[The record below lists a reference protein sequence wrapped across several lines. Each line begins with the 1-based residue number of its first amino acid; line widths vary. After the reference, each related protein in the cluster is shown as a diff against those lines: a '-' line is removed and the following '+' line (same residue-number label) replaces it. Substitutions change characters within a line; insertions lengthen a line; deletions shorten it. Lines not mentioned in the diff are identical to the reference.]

1 MSLFQAHSISVKF
14 GGVTA
19 LYNVSFEV
27 NKGEVF
33 TIIGPNGA
41 GKTTIFNC
49 INRYYDLNEGFFIFN
64 GQDITKVNPH
74 VIADLGIART
84 FQNIELFKN
93 ATVIDN
99 ILLGRHRHRRS
110 NLISEALFTKSVFK
124 QEIRNRE
131 KAEEIIDFLD
141 LKAYRDLSVANLPY
155 GVQKTVEL
163 GRALAMEPELLMLDE
178 PSSGMNM
185 EETEDLAFWIT
196 DIKEE
201 LGITIIM
208 IEHDM
213 RLVNEISDR
222 LLVLNFGVTITQGNP
237 DKVLKHPKVME
248 AYLGSEDVTSKAQ
261 KY

>member
-1 MSLFQAHSISVKF
+1 MNCF
-14 GGVTA
+14 
-19 LYNVSFEV
+19 
-27 NKGEVF
+27 
-33 TIIGPNGA
+33 
-41 GKTTIFNC
+41 KTTSSI
-49 INRYYDLNEGFFIFN
+49 
-64 GQDITKVNPH
+64 KVKH
-74 VIADLGIART
+74 
-84 FQNIELFKN
+84 
-93 ATVIDN
+93 
-99 ILLGRHRHRRS
+99 
-110 NLISEALFTKSVFK
+110 
-124 QEIRNRE
+124 
-131 KAEEIIDFLD
+131 EIIDFLD

-201 LGITIIM
+201 LDITVIM

-248 AYLGSEDVTSKAQ
+248 AYLGSEDVTSKA
-261 KY
+261 